1 MIGVLI
7 VQLDALANLRGSDTN
22 DGICICVVIRGAA
35 KDFDA
40 QDSLFEL
47 IRLTGQGVCDHELQE
62 TGIAF
67 AGIKQGRSEQLFK
80 LLLNGGLFEFAGR
93 CPALRY
99 LLY

>member
-1 MIGVLI
+1 MLGVLI
-7 VQLDALANLRGSDTN
+7 ILLDALANLRGGN
-22 DGICICVVIRGAA
+22 PNNGVCVGVVVGGAA
-35 KDFDA
+35 ENLDA

-47 IRLTGQGVCDHELQE
+47 IRLAGQGARDHKFQE

-67 AGIKQGRSEQLFK
+67 AGIKQRRSEQLFK

-99 LLY
+99 LLC